1 MTSAGDN
8 LICHPEL
15 VSISHDYE
23 PLTTHHSLIH
33 NDTVFS
39 RFTSHFSLE
48 QTNNSLTIFMIV
60 YLELE

>member
-1 MTSAGDN
+1 MTCADDN

-15 VSISHDYE
+15 VSTSHDYE
-23 PLTTHHSLIH
+23 PLTIHHSLIH

-60 YLELE
+60 YLKLE